1 MPYAPAPRA
10 RGATTPARAARVGDA
25 EAPAAGSQAVSSERP
40 GMPLRVAWN
49 VVQETYARWSAD
61 DGPRLAAS
69 LAFYTMFS
77 LAPLLVVAIAIAG
90 LFLGR
95 EAVHGQLVAQIV
107 DLVGRDG
114 ASAIEDLIAHASRA
128 GESVVASAIGFL
140 VLLFGAS
147 SVVGE
152 LKASLN
158 TIWDVPYGG
167 TAVLGFVRERLMSI
181 ALVLGIG
188 FVLLV
193 SLVIS
198 ACLAAASQ
206 YLHGDVAAGLWIA
219 VNVAVTLCIESA
231 LFALMFKLL
240 PDAHVRWAEV
250 WFGALCTA
258 VLFELGKL
266 LVGLY
271 LGRAGLASAYGAAGS
286 LVVVLV
292 WVYYSAQILFFGAEL
307 TRVVAQRRRG
317 DMPVLARP

>member
-1 MPYAPAPRA
+1 ML
-10 RGATTPARAARVGDA
+10 
-25 EAPAAGSQAVSSERP
+25 
-40 GMPLRVAWN
+40 LRVAWN
-49 VVQETYARWSAD
+49 VLQETYARWSAD

-95 EAVHGQLVAQIV
+95 EAVRGQLVAQIV
-107 DLVGRDG
+107 GLVGHDG

-158 TIWDVPYGG
+158 TIWDVPVSG
-167 TAVLGFVRERLMSI
+167 TAVLGVIRERLVSI

-206 YLHGDVAAGLWIA
+206 YLQGDVVAGLWIA
-219 VNVAVTLCIESA
+219 FNVGVTLCIESA

-240 PDAHVRWAEV
+240 PDADVRWGDV

-317 DMPVLARP
+317 DLSPLARR